1 MSDFLNKVFSN
12 QWNPM
17 PGSEFNKFFNKPV
30 VNNLTSTS
38 DPALESK
45 TQQDWRAL
53 ERASYNTTT
62 PTTNKTSL
70 PAVQTP
76 APSQFVPNN
85 NDISLAP
92 ARNLAKQMIGPGSN
106 VLSNYR
112 SYTYN
117 FTLAA
122 LRSDWVNKPENYKTS
137 LENYV
142 IIKSGG
148 KGAAGIT
155 GKEIQTVT
163 SEQTAANA
171 ALATDR
177 ATSVQA
183 ISASQRNIDRINA
196 IPGIISGFNK
206 NSPGRFDL
214 FIDNMEIE
222 TIMSFNPDGGATLPV
237 RFKFEVYEPYS
248 INGFIEALQ
257 VSAVAAGY
265 ASYASASFVLKVDFI
280 GYPDGDGMPDSQQIS
295 HSERYFPIS
304 FTGMEIE
311 VTEQG
316 TRYSCA
322 AVPFND
328 KMLGL
333 PNKLRQPVTPK
344 GTNVRQ
350 IVTDLLNTVNEQI
363 ERSDRESGI
372 TGVEHDTYSVKF
384 MNWDNELGFVEAPED
399 TKHIIADAPLSIK
412 NSSDNNDQTPMAD
425 TGDSSLQT
433 AYKGP
438 GGSSGSSTAPT
449 PDDNRLTSFKN
460 GQQIHECISNII
472 RDSEYLK
479 SRLKN
484 ISSNIDLF
492 GMFEYFIIKPQIENK
507 DKINPQTGSYFQNFT
522 YLVSPYKIYYKRVPG
537 YQTNKNTESEQH
549 LLNSAS
555 IREYNYIYTGKN
567 IDVLGFKINFNNLYF
582 SSIPYALGKTEF
594 SSGKFSNNSVRKSSS
609 TPTSLSGSNTLT
621 KPSDNLN
628 PVPSS
633 RSTPTSANTVPL
645 EGSGLP
651 PQYDEFS
658 LLARNLHSAVVNSY
672 TDMIRGEISILGDPV
687 FLVTGGM
694 NGENLKPLARGL
706 TAFEQANHMYG
717 QVNININ
724 FRNPVDINSFENG
737 GTLYFDSNK
746 AAFSGV
752 YMVKGVVSSFRDGKF
767 IQRIEVIRIPNQYDD
782 DAKSAPTTST
792 IQSVFVPDI
801 PLNVG

>member
-1 MSDFLNKVFSN
+1 MIN
-12 QWNPM
+12 
-17 PGSEFNKFFNKPV
+17 
-30 VNNLTSTS
+30 TS
-38 DPALESK
+38 DPVL
-45 TQQDWRAL
+45 
-53 ERASYNTTT
+53 ASHNTTA
-62 PTTNKTSL
+62 PTS
-70 PAVQTP
+70 
-76 APSQFVPNN
+76 
-85 NDISLAP
+85 
-92 ARNLAKQMIGPGSN
+92 NLARQMIGPGSN
-106 VLSNYR
+106 VLNNYR

-117 FTLAA
+117 FTFAA
-122 LRSDWVNKPENYKTS
+122 LRSDWVNKPENYKSS
-137 LENYV
+137 LDNYV

-148 KGAAGIT
+148 KGTTGLT

-171 ALATDR
+171 ALATNR
-177 ATSVQA
+177 ATTVQE
-183 ISASQRNIDRINA
+183 IYSSQRNIDRINA
-196 IPGIISGFNK
+196 IPSIISGFNET
-206 NSPGRFDL
+206 SPGRFDF
-214 FIDNMEIE
+214 FIDNVEIE
-222 TIMSFNPDGGATLPV
+222 TIMSFNPDSGATLPV
-237 RFKFEVYEPYS
+237 RFRFEVYEPYS

-280 GYPDGDGMPDSQQIS
+280 GYPDGDGMPNSQPIS

-304 FTGMEIE
+304 FTGIEVE
-311 VTEQG
+311 VTERG

-333 PNKLRQPVTPK
+333 PNKLKQPVTPK

-350 IVTDLLNTVNEQI
+350 IVTDLMNAVNEQI

-372 TGVEHDTYSVKF
+372 TGGEHDTYSVKF
-384 MNWDNELGFVEAPED
+384 MKWDNKLGFVEAPTDME
-399 TKHIIADAPLSIK
+399 HLIADAKLSEP
-412 NSSDNNDQTPMAD
+412 NTSENNDQKSMGDP
-425 TGDSSLQT
+425 GDSTLAT
-433 AYKGP
+433 AYTGQGVSNSAK
-438 GGSSGSSTAPT
+438 APT
-449 PDDNRLTSFKN
+449 ADNTNSTTFKN
-460 GQQIHECISNII
+460 GRQIHECISNII

-492 GMFEYFIIKPQIENK
+492 GMFEYFIIKPQVENK
-507 DKINPQTGSYFQNFT
+507 NKINPQTGSYFQHFT

-537 YQTNKNTESEQH
+537 YQTNKNTESEQKY
-549 LLNSAS
+549 LNSAS

-582 SSIPYALGKTEF
+582 SAIPYALGKTEF

-609 TPTSLSGSNTLT
+609 SPTSLSNSNTLT
-621 KPSDNLN
+621 KPSGNTN

-706 TAFEQANHMYG
+706 TEFEQANHMYG

-724 FRNPVDINSFENG
+724 FRNPVDINSFKNG
-737 GTLYFDSNK
+737 GTLYFDPNK

-752 YMVKGVVSSFRDGKF
+752 YMVTGVVSSFQDGKF
-767 IQRIEVIRIPNQYDD
+767 IQRINVIRIPNQYDD
-782 DAKSAPTTST
+782 DPKSASTTST
-792 IQSVFVPDI
+792 IQTVFVPDI
-801 PLNVG
+801 LPHNVG